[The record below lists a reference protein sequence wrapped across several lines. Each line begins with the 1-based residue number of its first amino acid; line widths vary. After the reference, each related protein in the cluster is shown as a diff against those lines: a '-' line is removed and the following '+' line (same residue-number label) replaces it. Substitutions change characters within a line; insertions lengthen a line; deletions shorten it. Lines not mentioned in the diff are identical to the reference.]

1 MIAASY
7 VYFLY
12 VAAVA
17 LVVPRL
23 APRARWRA
31 VGAAAGGLLLTA
43 VTGATT
49 AFWLRD
55 VLLPPALLLVA
66 YWASGLLWTAP
77 MPRIEARLAAIDRR
91 LRIPERCA
99 TTPRALCEFLELA
112 YVGVY
117 VVIPIALILHLAYD
131 PAPDAGRF
139 WTVVLITDYVCFGM
153 LPWIQTRPP
162 RAIETGAPW
171 RSGFRAWNERL
182 LGHTSIG
189 VNTVPSGH
197 AAEAMAVALLLA
209 DAPWPIAAWMAF
221 NALAISAGAVFGRY
235 HYAVDALAG
244 WAVAVIVM
252 ALLG

>member
-1 MIAASY
+1 MIAASL
-7 VYFLY
+7 VYFIY
-12 VAAVA
+12 VAVVAV
-17 LVVPRL
+17 LLPRL
-23 APRARWRA
+23 PSRARWRA
-31 VGAAAGGLLLTA
+31 AGVALGGLLLTT
-43 VTGATT
+43 VTASTT
-49 AFWLRD
+49 GFWLRD
-55 VLLPPALLLVA
+55 VVLPPALLLVA

-99 TTPRALCEFLELA
+99 TTPRALCEFLEFA

-117 VVIPIALILHLAYD
+117 PLIPVALILHLAYD
-131 PAPDAGRF
+131 PAPDTRRF
-139 WTVVLITDYVCFGM
+139 WTVILVTDYVCFGM

-162 RAIETGAPW
+162 RAIETGVPW
-171 RSGFRAWNERL
+171 RSGFRVLNEKL

-221 NALAISAGAVFGRY
+221 NALAISVGAVFGRY
-235 HYAVDALAG
+235 HYAVDALTG
-244 WAVAVIVM
+244 WAVAAIVM
-252 ALLG
+252 ALAA

>member
-17 LVVPRL
+17 LVLPRL

-31 VGAAAGGLLLTA
+31 VGVAAGGLLLTA
-43 VTGATT
+43 ATSATT

-55 VLLPPALLLVA
+55 VLLPPALLLVS

-99 TTPRALCEFLELA
+99 TTPRGLCEFLEFA
-112 YVGVY
+112 YAGVY
-117 VVIPIALILHLAYD
+117 VVIPIALILHLAYG

-139 WTVVLITDYVCFGM
+139 WTVVLVTDYVCFGM
-153 LPWIQTRPP
+153 LPWIQTRAP
-162 RAIETGAPW
+162 RAIERGAPW
-171 RSGFRAWNERL
+171 RSGFRALNEKL
-182 LGHTSIG
+182 LDHTSIG

-197 AAEAMAVALLLA
+197 AAEAMAIALLLA

-252 ALLG
+252 ALAG

>member
-1 MIAASY
+1 MIAASL
-7 VYFLY
+7 VYFIY
-12 VAAVA
+12 VAVVAV
-17 LVVPRL
+17 LLPRL
-23 APRARWRA
+23 PSRARWRA
-31 VGAAAGGLLLTA
+31 AGVALGGLLLTT
-43 VTGATT
+43 VTASTT
-49 AFWLRD
+49 GFWLRD
-55 VLLPPALLLVA
+55 VVLPPALLLVA

-99 TTPRALCEFLELA
+99 TTPRALCEFLEFA

-117 VVIPIALILHLAYD
+117 PLIPVALILHLAYD
-131 PAPDAGRF
+131 PAPDARRF
-139 WTVVLITDYVCFGM
+139 WTVILVTDYVCFGM

-162 RAIETGAPW
+162 RAIETGVPW
-171 RSGFRAWNERL
+171 RSGFRVLNEKL

-221 NALAISAGAVFGRY
+221 NALAISVGAVFGRY
-235 HYAVDALAG
+235 HYAVDALTG
-244 WAVAVIVM
+244 WAVAAIVM
-252 ALLG
+252 ALAA